1 MTDVRT
7 TELAESAGAAGAQR
21 RPTNTRPATEF
32 DRRPTFVARN
42 RNVLLGLLGGFI
54 VLAAWQV
61 LVWTGVVD
69 PRFSSSP
76 VGAVSSLG
84 YLADNGS
91 LWAPTASTLQSVA
104 LGMVISVVIAV
115 PVGLVIGRSVVLHG
129 LSEPLISI
137 MYSVPFVV
145 FLPIIIF
152 WFGIDNT
159 ARLVIVVWAAVF
171 PLLINVVAGA
181 RNLDGNYLQVSRVFC
196 SSRLKTLWSVSLP
209 GTMPYIL
216 AGIRQAVGRSLVG
229 AIVAELFMGTEGLGY
244 VVQTETSNFQM
255 DHAMAAIAVIAVIA
269 VVLNRGV
276 AWLEKRLTF
285 WSGSVD

>member
-1 MTDVRT
+1 MTDVQATRPVARPI
-7 TELAESAGAAGAQR
+7 TEL
-21 RPTNTRPATEF
+21 
-32 DRRPTFVARN
+32 DRRPTFVVRN
-42 RNVLLGLLGGFI
+42 RSLLLGLLGGLI
-54 VLAAWQV
+54 VLIVWQA
-61 LVWTGVVD
+61 LVWSGLVD

-76 VGAVSSLG
+76 IGAVESLG
-84 YLADNGS
+84 YLAQNGS
-91 LWAPTASTLQSVA
+91 LWEPTLSTLQSVV
-104 LGMVISVVIAV
+104 LGIAISIGIGV
-115 PVGLVIGRSVVLHG
+115 PLGLVIGRSAVLHG
-129 LSEPLISI
+129 LVEPLISI

-152 WFGIDNT
+152 WFGIEDS

-181 RNLDGNYLQVSRVFC
+181 RNLDSNYLQVSRVFC

-216 AGIRQAVGRSLVG
+216 AGFRQAVARSLVG

-255 DHAMAAIAVIAVIA
+255 DHAMAAIGVIGVIAV
-269 VVLNRGV
+269 LLTRGV
-276 AWLEKRLTF
+276 AWLESRLTF
-285 WSGSVD
+285 WSGSVE

>member
-1 MTDVRT
+1 MS
-7 TELAESAGAAGAQR
+7 TETIS
-21 RPTNTRPATEF
+21 RPDTRPMTEF

-42 RNVLLGLLGGFI
+42 RGLLLGLLGGFI
-54 VLAAWQV
+54 ILAAWQI
-61 LVWTGVVD
+61 LVWVGVVD

-76 VGAVSSLG
+76 LGAIEGIG
-84 YLADNGS
+84 YLAENGS
-91 LWAPTASTLQSVA
+91 LWEPTLSTLQSVA
-104 LGMVISVVIAV
+104 LGIAISIAIGV
-115 PVGLVIGRSVVLHG
+115 PLGLVIGRSAILHG
-129 LSEPLISI
+129 LAEPLISI

-152 WFGIDNT
+152 WFGIDDT

-181 RNLDGNYLQVSRVFC
+181 RNLDRNYLQVSRVFC
-196 SSRLKTLWSVSLP
+196 SSRVKTLWSVSLP

-216 AGIRQAVGRSLVG
+216 AGFRQAVARSLVG

-244 VVQTETSNFQM
+244 VVQAETSNFQM
-255 DHAMAAIAVIAVIA
+255 DHAMAAIGVIAVIA
-269 VVLNRGV
+269 VLLTRGV
-276 AWLEKRLTF
+276 AWLEGRLTF

>member
-1 MTDVRT
+1 MTEVRI
-7 TELAESAGAAGAQR
+7 TESAESVGAAGTG

-32 DRRPTFVARN
+32 DRRPTFVVRN
-42 RNVLLGLLGGFI
+42 RTLLLGLLGGFI
-54 VLAAWQV
+54 VLAAWQA
-61 LVWTGVVD
+61 LVWLGVVD
-69 PRFSSSP
+69 SRFSSSP
-76 VGAVSSLG
+76 VGAVTSLG
-84 YLADNGS
+84 YLADTGS
-91 LWAPTASTLQSVA
+91 LWGPTLSTLQSVA
-104 LGMVISVVIAV
+104 LGMAISIAIAV

-129 LSEPLISI
+129 LAEPLISI

-145 FLPIIIF
+145 FLPVIIF

-159 ARLVIVVWAAVF
+159 ARLVIVIWAAAF

-181 RNLDGNYLQVSRVFC
+181 RNLDANYLQVSRVFC

-255 DHAMAAIAVIAVIA
+255 DHAMAAIGVIAVVA

-276 AWLEKRLTF
+276 AWLESRLTF

>member
-1 MTDVRT
+1 MTDVRVT
-7 TELAESAGAAGAQR
+7 TPTSR
-21 RPTNTRPATEF
+21 RPTRPATEF

-42 RNVLLGLLGGFI
+42 KNLLLGLAGGFI
-54 VLAAWQV
+54 VLLAWQS
-61 LVWTGVVD
+61 LVWLGIVD
-69 PRFSSSP
+69 PSFSSSP
-76 VGAVSSLG
+76 LGAIQGLG
-84 YLADNGS
+84 YLAETGS
-91 LWAPTASTLQSVA
+91 LWEPTLSTLQSVG
-104 LGMVISVVIAV
+104 LGMGISIGIGV
-115 PVGLVIGRSVVLHG
+115 PVGLVIGRSVILHG
-129 LSEPLISI
+129 LVEPLISI

-152 WFGIDNT
+152 WFGIDDT
-159 ARLVIVVWAAVF
+159 ARLVIVVWAAAF

-181 RNLDGNYLQVSRVFC
+181 RNLDSNYLQVSRVFC

-255 DHAMAAIAVIAVIA
+255 DHAMAAIAVIAVVA

-276 AWLEKRLTF
+276 AWLESRLTF
-285 WSGSVD
+285 WSGSVE

>member
-1 MTDVRT
+1 MTDLRQEDT
-7 TELAESAGAAGAQR
+7 TTTGEVI
-21 RPTNTRPATEF
+21 RPLTEF
-32 DRRPTFVARN
+32 DRRPSFAVRN
-42 RNVLLGLLGGFI
+42 KNALLGLLGGAI
-54 VLAAWQV
+54 VLIGWQSF
-61 LVWTGVVD
+61 VWMGIVD

-76 VGAVSSLG
+76 IGAIEGLG
-84 YLADNGS
+84 YLADTGN
-91 LWAPTASTLQSVA
+91 LWEPTLSTLQSVA
-104 LGMVISVVIAV
+104 LGMAISIAV
-115 PVGLVIGRSVVLHG
+115 GVPLGLIIGRSSILHG
-129 LSEPLISI
+129 LVEPLISI

-152 WFGIDNT
+152 WFGIDDS
-159 ARLVIVVWAAVF
+159 ARLVIVIWAAVF

-181 RNLDGNYLQVSRVFC
+181 RNLDSNYMQVSRVFC

-216 AGIRQAVGRSLVG
+216 AGMRQAVGRSLVG

-255 DHAMAAIAVIAVIA
+255 DHAMAAIGVIAVVA

-276 AWLEKRLTF
+276 AWLESRLTF
-285 WSGSVD
+285 WSASVD